1 MDPGPEEFLTRV
13 ADAVGLAGDVQP
25 LGTTEGEDGLTE
37 GWRFGYS
44 RTEYT
49 VRYCSRRK
57 VVEVREE
64 HPAPEAGE
72 PPVVNEQSYPLTDAA
87 SFLEVIRSHAC
98 A

>member
-1 MDPGPEEFLTRV
+1 MDLGPEEFLTRV
-13 ADAVGLAGDVQP
+13 ADAAGLAEVVQP

-44 RTEYT
+44 RTTYT
-49 VRYCSRRK
+49 VHYCSRRK

-64 HPAPEAGE
+64 HPAPDAND
-72 PPVVNEQSYPLTDAA
+72 PPVVNEESYAFGDAA
-87 SFLEVIRSHAC
+87 SFLEAIRSHAS